1 MRIIKV
7 ILFVI
12 AMVLILPSCNTLNQ
26 SRMLKTPR
34 GYEFTRFPDSTV
46 NKTYQISKDDVLSLR
61 MYSNNGFKPI
71 AIGSTGSGA
80 TAAAGARGSL
90 PYKVQSNG
98 KVKIPILGEFKIS
111 GISLK
116 EAEVLIEERLSK
128 YYKDP
133 FVILEVMNKRVYLFR
148 GGSSAQVVNLQNDNT
163 TLFEVLASAGGI
175 TGGGNA
181 KRIKIIRG
189 DLRNPIVYLIDL
201 SKVESLPSSDLI
213 MQANDIIYIDPVIN
227 FATNITGDIASIL
240 SLFSS
245 ILLVFNLINQS

>member
-7 ILFVI
+7 VLFVLTL
-12 AMVLILPSCNTLNQ
+12 VLVLPSCNTLNR

-34 GYEFTRFPDSTV
+34 GYQYARFPDSTV

-61 MYSNNGFKPI
+61 MYSNDGFKPI
-71 AIGSTGSGA
+71 RIGVEGSGA
-80 TAAAGARGSL
+80 GTASL
-90 PYKVQSNG
+90 SYKVQSNG
-98 KVKIPILGEFKIS
+98 NVKIPILGEFKIS

-116 EAEVLIEERLSK
+116 EAELLIEKRLAQ

-133 FVILEVMNKRVYLFR
+133 FVILEILNKRVYLFTS
-148 GGSSAQVVNLQNDNT
+148 GSNAQVVNLPNDNT
-163 TLFEVLASAGGI
+163 TLFEVLAQAGGI
-175 TGGGNA
+175 TGVGNA

-189 DLRNPIVYLIDL
+189 DLRNPVVYLIDL

-240 SLFSS
+240 SLVSS
-245 ILLVFNLINQS
+245 ILLVFNLINQA

>member
-7 ILFVI
+7 VLFVLTL
-12 AMVLILPSCNTLNQ
+12 VLVLPSCNTLNR

-34 GYEFTRFPDSTV
+34 GYQYARFPDSTV

-61 MYSNNGFKPI
+61 MYSNDGFKPI
-71 AIGSTGSGA
+71 RIGVEGSGA
-80 TAAAGARGSL
+80 GTASL
-90 PYKVQSNG
+90 SYKVQSNG
-98 KVKIPILGEFKIS
+98 NVKIPILGEFKIS

-116 EAEVLIEERLSK
+116 EAELLIEKRLAQ

-133 FVILEVMNKRVYLFR
+133 FVILEVLNKRVYLFTS
-148 GGSSAQVVNLQNDNT
+148 GSNAQVVNLPNDNT
-163 TLFEVLASAGGI
+163 TLFEVLAQAGGI
-175 TGGGNA
+175 TGVGNA

-189 DLRNPIVYLIDL
+189 DLRDPVVYLIDL

-227 FATNITGDIASIL
+227 FAENITGDIASIL
-240 SLFSS
+240 SLVSS
-245 ILLVFNLINQS
+245 ILLVFNLINQA

>member
-1 MRIIKV
+1 M
-7 ILFVI
+7 
-12 AMVLILPSCNTLNQ
+12 S
-26 SRMLKTPR
+26 
-34 GYEFTRFPDSTV
+34 
-46 NKTYQISKDDVLSLR
+46 
-61 MYSNNGFKPI
+61 
-71 AIGSTGSGA
+71 
-80 TAAAGARGSL
+80 GSL

-213 MQANDIIYIDPVIN
+213 MQA
-227 FATNITGDIASIL
+227 L
-240 SLFSS
+240 SL
-245 ILLVFNLINQS
+245 IHI

>member
-7 ILFVI
+7 VLFVLTL
-12 AMVLILPSCNTLNQ
+12 VLVLPSCNTLNR

-34 GYEFTRFPDSTV
+34 GYQYARFPDSTV

-61 MYSNNGFKPI
+61 MYSNDGFKPI
-71 AIGSTGSGA
+71 RIGVEGSGA
-80 TAAAGARGSL
+80 GTASL
-90 PYKVQSNG
+90 SYKVQSNG
-98 KVKIPILGEFKIS
+98 NVKIPILGEFKIS

-116 EAEVLIEERLSK
+116 EAELLIEKRLAQ

-133 FVILEVMNKRVYLFR
+133 FVILEVLNKRVYLFTS
-148 GGSSAQVVNLQNDNT
+148 GSNAQVVNLPNDNT
-163 TLFEVLASAGGI
+163 TLFEVLAQAGGI
-175 TGGGNA
+175 TGVGNA

-189 DLRNPIVYLIDL
+189 DLRDPVVYLIDL

-227 FATNITGDIASIL
+227 FAKNITGDIASIL
-240 SLFSS
+240 SLVSS
-245 ILLVFNLINQS
+245 ILLVFNLINQA